1 MEWMSRLVLEEGMS
15 MPRVDETA
23 YRQLKATPTLDERL
37 LAQQHTTGKPALVAF
52 PVLLKTFQHLGYAVP
67 LTSAPMLI
75 VSHIADQMQCS
86 VTDADLINYDLSGTR
101 RRHLQVIR
109 AHLQISADGVAM
121 REASACKDD
130 LIDLI
135 NIAIEQLNSSSFSQI
150 VSLHKR
156 SGARYL
162 PFCHIH
168 RDMRTF
174 WFSATQMGC
183 KLKITLYR

>member
-1 MEWMSRLVLEEGMS
+1 M
-15 MPRVDETA
+15 
-23 YRQLKATPTLDERL
+23 
-37 LAQQHTTGKPALVAF
+37 VAF

-86 VTDADLINYDLSGTR
+86 VTGADLINYDLSGTR

-109 AHLQISADGVAM
+109 VHLQISADGVAM